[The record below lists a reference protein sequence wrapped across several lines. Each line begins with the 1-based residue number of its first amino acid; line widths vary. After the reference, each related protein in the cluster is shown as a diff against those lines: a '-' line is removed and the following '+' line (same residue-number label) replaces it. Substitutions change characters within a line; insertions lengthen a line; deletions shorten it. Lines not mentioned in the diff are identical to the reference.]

1 MKNSILTACI
11 LLVCMSFCKA
21 QQNDSLHILC
31 KFPAQLK
38 AGAKLEL
45 PVQVRYSIQGE
56 KTGTVSFE
64 IINEADHQSVDGW
77 FINIFPFQYF
87 TTIAKESY
95 HTKFPF
101 TVPSNFSGK
110 IKLILRA
117 ACNQNKDSVAR
128 VITIIANK
136 KDHE

>member
-1 MKNSILTACI
+1 MKNSILTAGI

-21 QQNDSLHILC
+21 QQSDSLHILC

-38 AGAKLEL
+38 AGAKMEL
-45 PVQVRYSIQGE
+45 PVQIKYSIQGE
-56 KTGTVSFE
+56 KTGTLSFE
-64 IINEADHQSVDGW
+64 IINEADHQSADGW

-87 TTIAKESY
+87 TTIAKENY
-95 HTKFPF
+95 HTSFPF

-110 IKLILRA
+110 IKLVLKA
-117 ACNQNKDSVAR
+117 ECNHNKDSVAR

>member
-11 LLVCMSFCKA
+11 LLACINCCQA
-21 QQNDSLHILC
+21 QHSDSLHIFC

-38 AGAKLEL
+38 SGAKIEL
-45 PVQVRYSIQGE
+45 PVQVRYNIHGE
-56 KTGTVSFE
+56 KTGTLSF
-64 IINEADHQSVDGW
+64 
-77 FINIFPFQYF
+77 
-87 TTIAKESY
+87 ESY

-128 VITIIANK
+128 VITVIANK

>member
-11 LLVCMSFCKA
+11 LLACINCCQA
-21 QQNDSLHILC
+21 QHSDSLHIFC

-38 AGAKLEL
+38 SGAKIEL
-45 PVQVRYSIQGE
+45 PVQVRYNIHGE
-56 KTGTVSFE
+56 KTGTLSFE
-64 IINEADHQSVDGW
+64 IINEADHQSADGW

-128 VITIIANK
+128 VITVIANK